1 MTVKY
6 TIAAR
11 GNPQNLDALKKYYVV
26 AKSTGEI
33 TLPKLAEWAAEMST
47 LSSVDLAAA
56 LEAFLT
62 IIPRKLAAG
71 NIVRLGD
78 FGTFSLRVRSEG
90 AETEEGVSSRNITKR
105 IIAFRPVKRF
115 TRVVDD
121 IEFEP
126 L

>member
-6 TIAAR
+6 TIVAR
-11 GNPQNLDALKKYYVV
+11 GNPQDPDAPKKYYPV
-26 AKSTGEI
+26 AKSTGET
-33 TLPKLAEWAAEMST
+33 TLSKLAERAAEMST

-56 LEAFLT
+56 LEALLT
-62 IIPRKLAAG
+62 VIPRELAAG

-78 FGTFSLRVRSEG
+78 FGSFSLRVRSEG
-90 AETEEGVSSRNITKR
+90 SETEDQVSSRNITKR
-105 IIAFRPVKRF
+105 IIVFRPGKRF

-121 IEFEP
+121 IEFKP

>member
-6 TIAAR
+6 TVVAR
-11 GNPQNLDALKKYYVV
+11 GNPQDPEAPKKYYPV
-26 AKSTGEI
+26 AKSTGET
-33 TLPKLAEWAAEMST
+33 TLPKLAERANEMST
-47 LSSVDLAAA
+47 LSSADLAAA
-56 LEAFLT
+56 LEALLT
-62 IIPRKLAAG
+62 VIPRELATG

-78 FGTFSLRVRSEG
+78 FGSFSLRVRGEG

-105 IIAFRPVKRF
+105 IIVFRPGKRF
-115 TRVVDD
+115 TKVVEG